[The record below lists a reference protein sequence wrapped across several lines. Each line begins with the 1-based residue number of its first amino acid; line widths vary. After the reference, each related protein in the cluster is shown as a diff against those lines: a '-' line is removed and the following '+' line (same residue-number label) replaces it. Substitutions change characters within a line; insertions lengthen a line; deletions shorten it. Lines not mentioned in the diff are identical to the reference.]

1 MVERYDPNSAD
12 HVGRYD
18 GAGGAST
25 DVWGKLVTHLTG
37 FPVPDRSTVFDTLRS
52 DNGGRLFRGDIK
64 ERGLRDLVED
74 PSGFL
79 RDAGQ
84 DYDIWFL
91 DSGEPKKIMQ
101 ARIVFEGRVK
111 LENGDILFA
120 DPGSDN
126 VENAQVREGNEF
138 KDAHGDQFSTIP
150 LSRYMNGPRTALIA
164 LRNGSTQGVAFSGL
178 GVPDTD
184 AVNLDSFNTTSES
197 FDFAAKFF
205 LDTAKVLTDWE
216 ERFSRDDASWQG
228 ESAEIFRSLLRKIRD
243 NYDSYNQTFD
253 SAPAAGNATR
263 HTVYSRALSQARR
276 HLEGTADQLLDAW
289 LDWAKSPFYDPHQ
302 VLRYVLDELGRW
314 VYDNNISKASV
325 YRRPSPVYGVPGAH
339 YSSIRFSPQP
349 GFSQVHP
356 EYGDL
361 ADWANWAKVGDKA
374 VSIWTRGVDE
384 WLGKPAARIQAQLN
398 NHFVDLGQDFT
409 GNLPQPESTTGVGE
423 EYQAKQL
430 EKQQEELEK
439 QQQEQ
444 LDYQDRL
451 RREQE
456 QQREE
461 QLRYQDELR
470 QEQEQQLQ
478 EDRAYQEELRRQQ
491 EQQLEED
498 RAAVEENLGGLG
510 DPKAVGE
517 QLLGGLDG
525 IPNPGDV
532 VTESPGGLGDLGDLN
547 GGSPSSGGEQL
558 SADILS
564 PLPQAL
570 GGLGMLSTGTGG
582 SVRNPTGGTTRLDG
596 GTVAVD
602 FPDGSHTA
610 FDPDTGLLTTTQPDG
625 TTQTT
630 DLTHGATIT
639 NPDGS
644 TTTLDNGLL
653 TTTYPDGTTQ
663 TIDPTTGQTTTTQP
677 DGTTTTTNL
686 GTLTDLIGDPGSLNT
701 PTGGHI
707 SVDDGDFT
715 TTYPDGSHTAF
726 DPDTGLLT
734 TTRPDGT
741 TQTTD
746 LTHGATI
753 TNPDGSTTTLD
764 NGLLTTTYPDG
775 TTQTID
781 PTTGQTTT
789 TQPDGTTTTTN
800 LGTLTDLGINN
811 GQNNLDSLIPD
822 LTTGNPVTE
831 SISDLGNLTDLIG
844 DPGSLNTPTGGHISV
859 DDGDF
864 TTTYPDGSHTA
875 FDPDT
880 GLLTT
885 TQPDGTTQTT
895 DLTHGATITNPDG
908 STTTLDNGLL
918 TTTYPDGTTQTTD
931 PNTGQTTTT
940 QPDGTTT
947 TTNLGTPTD
956 LIPDLTTGNGWSD
969 SSFLS
974 RELGSMGGNASSV
987 GDVPLS
993 VPGPGT
999 GMSPT
1004 ETGALLPSGVGPLP
1018 SHTVDATEASPLSG
1032 VSQPMVD
1039 PLATGTGTGTSG
1051 MPMGGMP
1058 MGGMPMGG
1066 MGQGGEKGNG
1076 ERVRAVL
1083 MDSLEES
1090 ERRNRRRRGP
1100 WNGKADEDTFLAPA
1114 TRVSTA
1120 SGGSRQEDTEPGG
1133 STTRSTGSAGYLE
1146 EDADVWGTEEGGTP
1160 AVIGR

>member
-1 MVERYDPNSAD
+1 MVDRYDPNSAD

-25 DVWGKLVTHLTG
+25 DVWGGLVTHLTG
-37 FPVPDRSTVFDTLRS
+37 YPVPDRSTVFDTLRS

-91 DSGEPKKIMQ
+91 DSGEPFKIMQ

-111 LENGDILFA
+111 TENGDILFA

-126 VENAQVREGNEF
+126 VESAQVREGNEF

-164 LRNGSTQGVAFSGL
+164 LRNGSTQGVGFSNL
-178 GVPDTD
+178 GVPDAD
-184 AVNLDSFNTTSES
+184 AVNLDSFDTTSDS

-205 LDTAKVLTDWE
+205 RDTAKVLTDWE
-216 ERFSRDDASWQG
+216 ERFGRDDASWQG
-228 ESAEIFRSLLRKIRD
+228 ESAEIFRSLLRKIRENYD
-243 NYDSYNQTFD
+243 NYNESFD
-253 SAPAAGNATR
+253 STPGSGDDIGTGR
-263 HTVYSRALSQARR
+263 TVYSRALSLARR
-276 HLEGTADQLLDAW
+276 YLEGTADDLLDAW
-289 LDWAKSPFYDPHQ
+289 FTWAKSPFYDPHQ

-314 VYDNNISKASV
+314 VYENNITKTDI
-325 YRRPSPVYGVPGAH
+325 YGERDYDVPRYSRIGA
-339 YSSIRFSPQP
+339 RPQP

-374 VSIWTRGVDE
+374 VSIWTQGVDE

-398 NHFVDLGQDFT
+398 NRFIDLGPDFT
-409 GNLPQPESTTGVGE
+409 GNLPQPKSTTGVGE

-430 EKQQEELEK
+430 EEQQEEYER

-444 LDYQDRL
+444 REYQDQL
-451 RREQE
+451 RQEQEEQRQEQLRYQDELRQEQE

-461 QLRYQDELR
+461 DQAYQEELR

-498 RAAVEENLGGLG
+498 RAAVEENLGSLG
-510 DPKAVGE
+510 DPNAVGE
-517 QLLGGLDG
+517 QLLDGLDG

-532 VTESPGGLGDLGDLN
+532 VTESPGGLGDLGDLGDLN
-547 GGSPSSGGEQL
+547 GASPDSGGEQL

-570 GGLGMLSTGTGG
+570 GGPGMLSTGTGG

-734 TTRPDGT
+734 TTQPDGT

-789 TQPDGTTTTTN
+789 TQPDGTTTTAN
-800 LGTLTDLGINN
+800 
-811 GQNNLDSLIPD
+811 
-822 LTTGNPVTE
+822 
-831 SISDLGNLTDLIG
+831 LGNLTDLIG
-844 DPGSLNTPTGGHISV
+844 DPGILNTPTGGHISV

-918 TTTYPDGTTQTTD
+918 TTTYPDGTTQTID
-931 PNTGQTTTT
+931 PTTGQTTTT

-947 TTNLGTPTD
+947 TTNLGTLTD
-956 LIPDLTTGNGWSD
+956 LIPDLTTGDRWSD

-974 RELGSMGGNASSV
+974 RELGSMGGAASSV

-1039 PLATGTGTGTSG
+1039 PLATGTGTGTGTGTSG